1 MRYFWI
7 FKIKRIRYWRRYY
20 YEIWLSLWGTGNL
33 AIREIKIRNK
43 WKKIK
48 DGLTND
54 IKEKVKELI
63 ELNTNKNPKE
73 IDISIIYELIKC
85 LRQEIA
91 KSSKDLIKEIEIG
104 IEIDNMYDIKD
115 DIIKNKK

>member
-1 MRYFWI
+1 MCVI
-7 FKIKRIRYWRRYY
+7 FEYLKIKESDIDEDIIMKYGYH
-20 YEIWLSLWGTGNL
+20 YEELEDL

-48 DGLTND
+48 DGSTNN

-73 IDISIIYELIKC
+73 IDISIIEELIKC

-91 KSSKDLIKEIEIG
+91 KSSKDLIKEIEI
-104 IEIDNMYDIKD
+104 
-115 DIIKNKK
+115 

>member
-1 MRYFWI
+1 MCVI
-7 FKIKRIRYWRRYY
+7 FEYLKIKESDIDEDIIMKYGYH
-20 YEIWLSLWGTGNL
+20 YEELEDL

-48 DGLTND
+48 DGLTNN

-73 IDISIIYELIKC
+73 IDISIIEELIKC

-91 KSSKDLIKEIEIG
+91 KSSKDLIKEIEI
-104 IEIDNMYDIKD
+104 
-115 DIIKNKK
+115 

>member
-1 MRYFWI
+1 MCVI
-7 FKIKRIRYWRRYY
+7 FEYLKIKESDIDEDIIMKYGYH
-20 YEIWLSLWGTGNL
+20 YEELEDL

-48 DGLTND
+48 DGLTNN

-63 ELNTNKNPKE
+63 ELNTNKNHKE
-73 IDISIIYELIKC
+73 IDISIIEELIKC

-91 KSSKDLIKEIEIG
+91 KSSKDLIKEIEI
-104 IEIDNMYDIKD
+104 
-115 DIIKNKK
+115 